1 MPVFHTKTIESIL
14 EPVAVQVS
22 KLVILHEEAEDGNAM
37 PDLCRPIQVVK
48 LAVDNLVKVGYETI
62 NFSDDQILKQ
72 DMPPALRRVEESSIL
87 LLQASD
93 MLRADPYS
101 APARKKLIEGSR
113 GILQGTSALLL
124 AFDES
129 EVRKIIRVCKNVLEY
144 LAITEVVDRMED
156 LVTYVKNL
164 SPVLTRMTKE
174 VDTREK
180 ELTHQVHRE
189 MLIRSLEQVKN
200 LTPVLISG
208 IKIYITAK
216 QTNQGVQ
223 DAQTNRDYVVRKMS
237 DEIHEIIRVLQLTTY
252 DEEEWDADDIAVMK
266 KAQSAI
272 EQKMKL
278 AHDWLADPSALVGSS
293 GMVIDNRVLSGD
305 KSLRQILEDA
315 RRIADCCTNQDDR
328 DRILKSVSNLE
339 SMSQALSELRAQ
351 GKGNSPQAMSL
362 AREMQQKLKELQ
374 NLTGTSIANTERSG
388 IRKPAP
394 TVEGK
399 VDQAQRWLTNPGLD
413 DRGLGEQA
421 TRMVVADG
429 RRVAEGCSGPLR
441 SDLLRLCDETEILT
455 NQLADLIAKG
465 QGNSPQAKAIARHLS
480 EKLLQ
485 LKGKIEEALVNQVA
499 EDFIDITTPLKQLTE
514 AASVPLGTPG
524 REANFDDKRRNF
536 EAHSAKL
543 ADTAT
548 MVATAGGC
556 RNKKTVEEIF
566 KSSKQVNDLTP
577 QITTAAKIVF
587 SNPENQ
593 AAVEHFELLK
603 KQWSDNMERL
613 RGLVDE
619 AVDSTA
625 LVKAEEEGILRDTE
639 RVEDGIRTRDSPKI
653 VTNASN
659 IARRAN
665 RVLQVA
671 QQEAD
676 NSEDPNFVDNVN
688 RASEQLRSTIT
699 PMVQCAKVVSMNP
712 QDPGAANNWRKTNSG
727 LIDAVGEVRKA
738 VDTTPDCRRAEEMF
752 PPPPDLSE
760 LQISEPCFVAPPRYA
775 PPPPAVP
782 PPPAQE
788 FPQRRV
794 VQQAAPRAAVRDQ
807 PDGPDPIV
815 YNSPHS
821 TLRFYPSPDAVSE
834 WEARKSTSK
843 TSATKPKHQVHYK
856 SFMIGS
862 PKVEHIRSKN
872 SARTN
877 PSPSSDNEQVQLTNF
892 AVMPLSPENVA
903 RSLANLS
910 WSAKEKSDLPNHS
923 DGLPIPIYHEQ
934 AGFQSNGFFQG
945 FDMPVFDMP
954 DMNNLMTNL
963 TQSEHRVATISQ
975 PNVVADWSQSF
986 SDFSNNAS
994 FSSSQMQS
1002 SHSYSANSFATDF
1015 GQNGYFKGSN
1025 GLTERI
1031 VPIEIEKNEN
1041 ELQEVSDVI
1050 KKYTKVSVVN
1060 PKTVSKKE
1068 TKKEY
1073 SELTVTPAVT
1083 DVMKKYTKV
1092 SVVKPKTVTEEFSS
1106 VSATPPVT
1114 TNVTKKYAKVSVIP
1128 PVKNV
1133 LDLAVKE
1140 TVNLATKPAS
1150 KRSRFTSYSYLKFD
1164 QPKQKAKRISF
1175 SPKHYSQKSFR
1186 INSPKTTGS
1195 QTVSASVAYS
1205 GNCGARRRDRRSLLV
1220 KPLCE
1225 KYEMMIGSS
1234 GASSDE
1240 ESGQIFKERSNTKIY
1255 HPMCGSYKSIKLSP
1269 VPSGTKCKTSGRS
1282 SIFIV
1287 PKYLRSR
1294 SQQKTQ
1300 FVVPALR
1307 SSLSSSN
1314 TRRAPMKKQQPPVP
1328 QRSAPPPVPAPP
1340 IPPPPAWAAYSQDGP
1355 PRPPLPSDTMPPR
1368 PPPPETDDEED
1379 FPVPQENQP
1388 IMMAAHMLH
1397 EEAKQWSSKDN
1408 EIIGA
1413 AKRMAFLMVR
1423 LSQLVRGEGG
1433 TKKDLIST
1441 AKSIAE
1447 ASEEVTRLA
1456 KKLAAECTDKKMRTN
1471 LLQVCERIPTI
1482 GTQLKILSTVKATM
1496 LGAQGS
1502 EEDQEATEMLVGN
1515 AQNLMQAVKETV
1527 RAAEA
1532 ASIKIRVDSGYTIRW
1547 LRKRPWYT

>member
-14 EPVAVQVS
+14 EPVAQQVS

-37 PDLCRPIQVVK
+37 PDLSRPIQVVK

-62 NFSDDQILKQ
+62 NSSDDQILKQ

-93 MLRADPYS
+93 MLRSDPYS

-174 VDTREK
+174 VDAREK

-189 MLIRSLEQVKN
+189 MLVRSLEQVKN

-208 IKIYITAK
+208 IKIFITAK
-216 QTNQGVQ
+216 QSNQGIP
-223 DAQTNRDYVVRKMS
+223 DAQTNRDYVVHKMS

-252 DEEEWDADDIAVMK
+252 DEEEWDADDLAVMK
-266 KAQSAI
+266 KAQSAL

-293 GMVIDNRVLSGD
+293 GVVVDNRVLRGD
-305 KSLRQILEDA
+305 KSLQQILGDA
-315 RRIADCCTNQDDR
+315 RRIAECCTNPEDR
-328 DRILKSVSNLE
+328 DRIVKAVSNLE
-339 SMSQALSELRAQ
+339 SMSQALNELRQQ

-362 AREMQQKLKELQ
+362 GREMQQKLRELQ
-374 NLTGTSIANTERSG
+374 NLTGAGIMNSERSG

-399 VDQAQRWLTNPGLD
+399 VDQAQRWLTNPGID

-429 RRVAEGCSGPLR
+429 RRLAQGCQGPLR

-455 NQLADLIAKG
+455 NQLSDLIAKG

-480 EKLLQ
+480 EKLHQ

-514 AASVPLGTPG
+514 AAIVPLGTPG
-524 REANFDDKRRNF
+524 RDANFADKRRNF

-543 ADTAT
+543 ADTAN

-556 RNKKTVEEIF
+556 RTKKTVEEIF

-577 QITTAAKIVF
+577 QVSTAAKIVF
-587 SNPENQ
+587 SNPDSQ

-619 AVDSTA
+619 AIDTPA
-625 LVKAEEEGILRDTE
+625 LIKAEEDGILRDTD
-639 RVEDGIRTRDSPKI
+639 RVEDGIRTLDSPKI
-653 VTNASN
+653 VTSASN

-671 QQEAD
+671 QQEAE
-676 NSEDPNFVDNVN
+676 NSEDPAFVDNVN
-688 RASEQLRSTIT
+688 RASEQLRSTIA
-699 PMVQCAKVVSMNP
+699 PMVQCAKVVSMSPKDHN
-712 QDPGAANNWRKTNSG
+712 AASNWRKANSG
-727 LIDAVGEVRKA
+727 LIDAVGEVKKA
-738 VDTTPDCRRAEEMF
+738 VQPDDHRAEEMF
-752 PPPPDLSE
+752 PPPPDLSQ
-760 LQISEPCFVAPPRYA
+760 LQISEEGVLE
-775 PPPPAVP
+775 VT
-782 PPPAQE
+782 E
-788 FPQRRV
+788 
-794 VQQAAPRAAVRDQ
+794 
-807 PDGPDPIV
+807 
-815 YNSPHS
+815 
-821 TLRFYPSPDAVSE
+821 
-834 WEARKSTSK
+834 
-843 TSATKPKHQVHYK
+843 
-856 SFMIGS
+856 
-862 PKVEHIRSKN
+862 
-872 SARTN
+872 
-877 PSPSSDNEQVQLTNF
+877 F
-892 AVMPLSPENVA
+892 AVV
-903 RSLANLS
+903 
-910 WSAKEKSDLPNHS
+910 
-923 DGLPIPIYHEQ
+923 DG
-934 AGFQSNGFFQG
+934 F
-945 FDMPVFDMP
+945 
-954 DMNNLMTNL
+954 
-963 TQSEHRVATISQ
+963 
-975 PNVVADWSQSF
+975 
-986 SDFSNNAS
+986 
-994 FSSSQMQS
+994 
-1002 SHSYSANSFATDF
+1002 
-1015 GQNGYFKGSN
+1015 
-1025 GLTERI
+1025 
-1031 VPIEIEKNEN
+1031 
-1041 ELQEVSDVI
+1041 
-1050 KKYTKVSVVN
+1050 
-1060 PKTVSKKE
+1060 
-1068 TKKEY
+1068 
-1073 SELTVTPAVT
+1073 
-1083 DVMKKYTKV
+1083 
-1092 SVVKPKTVTEEFSS
+1092 
-1106 VSATPPVT
+1106 
-1114 TNVTKKYAKVSVIP
+1114 
-1128 PVKNV
+1128 
-1133 LDLAVKE
+1133 
-1140 TVNLATKPAS
+1140 
-1150 KRSRFTSYSYLKFD
+1150 
-1164 QPKQKAKRISF
+1164 
-1175 SPKHYSQKSFR
+1175 
-1186 INSPKTTGS
+1186 
-1195 QTVSASVAYS
+1195 
-1205 GNCGARRRDRRSLLV
+1205 
-1220 KPLCE
+1220 
-1225 KYEMMIGSS
+1225 
-1234 GASSDE
+1234 
-1240 ESGQIFKERSNTKIY
+1240 
-1255 HPMCGSYKSIKLSP
+1255 
-1269 VPSGTKCKTSGRS
+1269 
-1282 SIFIV
+1282 
-1287 PKYLRSR
+1287 
-1294 SQQKTQ
+1294 
-1300 FVVPALR
+1300 
-1307 SSLSSSN
+1307 
-1314 TRRAPMKKQQPPVP
+1314 
-1328 QRSAPPPVPAPP
+1328 
-1340 IPPPPAWAAYSQDGP
+1340 DGP
-1355 PRPPLPSDTMPPR
+1355 PRPPLPSNTMPPR
-1368 PPPPETDDEED
+1368 PPPPDTDDEED
-1379 FPVPQENQP
+1379 FPIPQENQP

-1413 AKRMAFLMVR
+1413 AKRMAFLMVK

-1433 TKKDLIST
+1433 SKKDLIST
-1441 AKSIAE
+1441 AKLIAE

-1496 LGAQGS
+1496 LGAQEPIPAPDGSEIACGS

>member
-760 LQISEPCFVAPPRYA
+760 LQISVPDQFADGAP
-775 PPPPAVP
+775 
-782 PPPAQE
+782 
-788 FPQRRV
+788 
-794 VQQAAPRAAVRDQ
+794 
-807 PDGPDPIV
+807 
-815 YNSPHS
+815 
-821 TLRFYPSPDAVSE
+821 
-834 WEARKSTSK
+834 
-843 TSATKPKHQVHYK
+843 
-856 SFMIGS
+856 GS
-862 PKVEHIRSKN
+862 P
-872 SARTN
+872 
-877 PSPSSDNEQVQLTNF
+877 QF
-892 AVMPLSPENVA
+892 A
-903 RSLANLS
+903 
-910 WSAKEKSDLPNHS
+910 
-923 DGLPIPIYHEQ
+923 Q
-934 AGFQSNGFFQG
+934 
-945 FDMPVFDMP
+945 
-954 DMNNLMTNL
+954 
-963 TQSEHRVATISQ
+963 
-975 PNVVADWSQSF
+975 
-986 SDFSNNAS
+986 
-994 FSSSQMQS
+994 
-1002 SHSYSANSFATDF
+1002 
-1015 GQNGYFKGSN
+1015 
-1025 GLTERI
+1025 
-1031 VPIEIEKNEN
+1031 
-1041 ELQEVSDVI
+1041 
-1050 KKYTKVSVVN
+1050 
-1060 PKTVSKKE
+1060 
-1068 TKKEY
+1068 
-1073 SELTVTPAVT
+1073 
-1083 DVMKKYTKV
+1083 
-1092 SVVKPKTVTEEFSS
+1092 
-1106 VSATPPVT
+1106 
-1114 TNVTKKYAKVSVIP
+1114 
-1128 PVKNV
+1128 
-1133 LDLAVKE
+1133 
-1140 TVNLATKPAS
+1140 NLA
-1150 KRSRFTSYSYLKFD
+1150 R
-1164 QPKQKAKRISF
+1164 
-1175 SPKHYSQKSFR
+1175 
-1186 INSPKTTGS
+1186 
-1195 QTVSASVAYS
+1195 
-1205 GNCGARRRDRRSLLV
+1205 
-1220 KPLCE
+1220 E
-1225 KYEMMIGSS
+1225 
-1234 GASSDE
+1234 
-1240 ESGQIFKERSNTKIY
+1240 
-1255 HPMCGSYKSIKLSP
+1255 
-1269 VPSGTKCKTSGRS
+1269 
-1282 SIFIV
+1282 
-1287 PKYLRSR
+1287 
-1294 SQQKTQ
+1294 
-1300 FVVPALR
+1300 
-1307 SSLSSSN
+1307 
-1314 TRRAPMKKQQPPVP
+1314 
-1328 QRSAPPPVPAPP
+1328 
-1340 IPPPPAWAAYSQDGP
+1340 DGP

-1496 LGAQGS
+1496 LGAQEPIPAPDGSEIACGS

>member
-14 EPVAVQVS
+14 EPVAQQVS

-37 PDLCRPIQVVK
+37 PDLARPIQVVK
-48 LAVDNLVKVGYETI
+48 LAVDNLVKVGYDTI
-62 NFSDDQILKQ
+62 NSSDDQILKQ

-87 LLQASD
+87 LLQASE
-93 MLRADPYS
+93 MLRSDPYS

-174 VDTREK
+174 VDAREK

-208 IKIYITAK
+208 IKIFITAK
-216 QTNQGVQ
+216 QTNQGIP
-223 DAQTNRDYVVRKMS
+223 DSQTNRDYVVRKMS

-252 DEEEWDADDIAVMK
+252 DEEEWDADDLAVMK

-293 GMVIDNRVLSGD
+293 GD

-315 RRIADCCTNQDDR
+315 KRIADCCTNPEDR

-339 SMSQALSELRAQ
+339 SMSQALNELRQQ

-362 AREMQQKLKELQ
+362 AREMQQQLKELQ
-374 NLTGTSIANTERSG
+374 NLTGAGIMNTERSG

-399 VDQAQRWLTNPGLD
+399 VDQAQRWLNNPAMD

-429 RRVAEGCSGPLR
+429 RRIAAGCSGPLR

-480 EKLLQ
+480 EKLHN
-485 LKGKIEEALVNQVA
+485 LKTKIQEALVNQVA

-514 AASVPLGTPG
+514 ASMVPLGTAG
-524 REANFDDKRRNF
+524 REANFEDKKHNF
-536 EAHSAKL
+536 EGHARKL
-543 ADTAT
+543 ADTAN

-566 KSSKQVNDLTP
+566 KASKQANDLTP
-577 QITTAAKIVF
+577 QVMTAAKIVF
-587 SNPENQ
+587 NNPDNQ

-603 KQWSDNMERL
+603 KQWSDNMERM
-613 RGLVDE
+613 RNLVDE

-625 LVKAEEEGILRDTE
+625 LIKAEEEGILRDTD
-639 RVEDGIRTRDSPKI
+639 RVEDGIRTVDSPKI

-671 QQEAD
+671 QQEAE
-676 NSEDPNFVDNVN
+676 NSEDPKFVDNVN

-699 PMVQCAKVVSMNP
+699 PMVQCAKVVSMQP
-712 QDPGAANNWRKTNSG
+712 QDPGAANNWRSTNQG
-727 LIDAVGEVRKA
+727 LIKAVGEVRKA
-738 VDTTPDCRRAEEMF
+738 VDVTPEGFRAEEMF
-752 PPPPDLSE
+752 PPPPDLSQ
-760 LQISEPCFVAPPRYA
+760 LHIS
-775 PPPPAVP
+775 
-782 PPPAQE
+782 
-788 FPQRRV
+788 
-794 VQQAAPRAAVRDQ
+794 AAMKRDQ
-807 PDGPDPIV
+807 Q
-815 YNSPHS
+815 N
-821 TLRFYPSPDAVSE
+821 AV
-834 WEARKSTSK
+834 
-843 TSATKPKHQVHYK
+843 
-856 SFMIGS
+856 
-862 PKVEHIRSKN
+862 
-872 SARTN
+872 
-877 PSPSSDNEQVQLTNF
+877 
-892 AVMPLSPENVA
+892 
-903 RSLANLS
+903 
-910 WSAKEKSDLPNHS
+910 
-923 DGLPIPIYHEQ
+923 
-934 AGFQSNGFFQG
+934 
-945 FDMPVFDMP
+945 
-954 DMNNLMTNL
+954 
-963 TQSEHRVATISQ
+963 HR
-975 PNVVADWSQSF
+975 P
-986 SDFSNNAS
+986 
-994 FSSSQMQS
+994 
-1002 SHSYSANSFATDF
+1002 
-1015 GQNGYFKGSN
+1015 
-1025 GLTERI
+1025 
-1031 VPIEIEKNEN
+1031 
-1041 ELQEVSDVI
+1041 
-1050 KKYTKVSVVN
+1050 
-1060 PKTVSKKE
+1060 
-1068 TKKEY
+1068 
-1073 SELTVTPAVT
+1073 
-1083 DVMKKYTKV
+1083 
-1092 SVVKPKTVTEEFSS
+1092 
-1106 VSATPPVT
+1106 
-1114 TNVTKKYAKVSVIP
+1114 
-1128 PVKNV
+1128 
-1133 LDLAVKE
+1133 
-1140 TVNLATKPAS
+1140 
-1150 KRSRFTSYSYLKFD
+1150 
-1164 QPKQKAKRISF
+1164 
-1175 SPKHYSQKSFR
+1175 
-1186 INSPKTTGS
+1186 
-1195 QTVSASVAYS
+1195 
-1205 GNCGARRRDRRSLLV
+1205 
-1220 KPLCE
+1220 
-1225 KYEMMIGSS
+1225 
-1234 GASSDE
+1234 
-1240 ESGQIFKERSNTKIY
+1240 
-1255 HPMCGSYKSIKLSP
+1255 
-1269 VPSGTKCKTSGRS
+1269 
-1282 SIFIV
+1282 
-1287 PKYLRSR
+1287 
-1294 SQQKTQ
+1294 
-1300 FVVPALR
+1300 
-1307 SSLSSSN
+1307 
-1314 TRRAPMKKQQPPVP
+1314 
-1328 QRSAPPPVPAPP
+1328 APPPVPVAPP
-1340 IPPPPAWAAYSQDGP
+1340 IPPPPAYSSYYEDGP

-1368 PPPPETDDEED
+1368 PPPPETDDED
-1379 FPVPQENQP
+1379 DMNFPIPQENQP
-1388 IMMAAHMLH
+1388 IMMAAHALH
-1397 EEAKQWSSKDN
+1397 MEAKQWSSKDN
-1408 EIIGA
+1408 EIIAA
-1413 AKRMAFLMVR
+1413 AKRMAFLMVK

-1441 AKSIAE
+1441 AKGIAE

-1496 LGAQGS
+1496 LGAQEPIPAPDGSEIACGS